1 MKTLLL
7 LRHAKSGWD
16 QPQLADHDRPLT
28 KRGIKAAR
36 RMGRLIVDDAI
47 ALDAVL
53 CSTAV
58 RARETWN
65 HVRESMSE
73 LGRTPPSASFV
84 AELYHCEL
92 EQFAPIIGSA
102 PDTARTL
109 LLIGHNPGLEELLA
123 QLTGEDHQA
132 PTATLAV
139 LELDIAAW
147 TEFASN
153 APATLRH
160 LWRPRELPESP

>member
-28 KRGIKAAR
+28 KRGVKAAR
-36 RMGRLIVDDAI
+36 RMGRLIADDAI
-47 ALDAVL
+47 ALDALL
-53 CSTAV
+53 CSMAV
-58 RARETWN
+58 RARETWD
-65 HVRESMSE
+65 HVCESMSE
-73 LGRTPPSASFV
+73 RGHTPPPASFI
-84 AELYHCEL
+84 ADLYHCEL
-92 EQFAPIIGSA
+92 EQFAPIIAAA

-123 QLTGEDHQA
+123 QLTGEDHHV
-132 PTATLAV
+132 PTAMLAV
-139 LELDIAAW
+139 LDLDIDAW
-147 TEFASN
+147 NEFALN

-160 LWRPRELPESP
+160 LWRPRELPDAL